1 MHINE
6 KQGAML
12 EVFLLCLMLAGG
24 GILSW
29 NRGDADTE
37 SQVRS
42 VRQESSEEKVKDPG
56 TSGKERAQ

>member
-29 NRGDADTE
+29 NRGNADTE

-42 VRQESSEEKVKDPG
+42 VRQESSEEKV
-56 TSGKERAQ
+56 